1 MLAWLVASRRPVVNP
16 SFLPASRLVELTRS
30 RQIGCL
36 ELLDHFIARVERLD
50 PKVNAVVVRDFDRAR
65 EKARALDARSDR
77 SAPLFGVP
85 MTVKESFDLAGLPT
99 TWGVPSMRDAI
110 ATLDALAVQRL
121 TAAGAVVFGKSNVP
135 LLLGDWQS
143 YNEIYGTTNNPWDL
157 TRVPG
162 GSSGGGAAA
171 LAAGLTGLE
180 IGSDIGSS
188 IRNPAHYC
196 GVWGHKPTWG
206 ICPPLGQALSGNVS
220 QADISVIGPLARS
233 AGDLEL
239 ELDVIAGA
247 EPIEA
252 AWRLELPAARVDGP
266 RGLRVALML
275 EHPLSE
281 VDAEITGKLSELA
294 TFLERQGATVSRTAR
309 PVFDLARGHQ
319 LYIEMLRATTSVRND
334 TAAMARWK
342 AEAERLGPDD
352 RSYYA
357 QMARGI
363 SMTHRDF
370 LIANEQR
377 QRMRRAWARFFEDWD
392 VFLCPVAASAAPP
405 HDQVGERWERTIMVN
420 GKSVPTT
427 DQMFWSGLSCFYLL
441 PATAAPL
448 GVSEQ
453 GLPFGVQIVGRQFG
467 DRQTIALARFLE
479 NAWQGFVAPPGW
491 D

>member
-1 MLAWLVASRRPVVNP
+1 MNP
-16 SFLPASRLVELTRS
+16 SFLPAARLAELTRS

-36 ELLDHFIARVERLD
+36 ELLDHFLARVERLD
-50 PKVNAVVVRDFDRAR
+50 PQINAIVVRDFERAR
-65 EKARALDARSDR
+65 DKARALDAGSDR

-85 MTVKESFDLAGLPT
+85 MTVKESFNLAGHPT
-99 TWGVPSMRDAI
+99 TWGVPAMRNAI
-110 ATLDALAVQRL
+110 ATSDALAVQRL

-143 YNEIYGTTNNPWDL
+143 YNAIYGTTNNPWDL
-157 TRVPG
+157 SRVPG

-206 ICPPLGQALSGNVS
+206 ICPPLGHTLLGNVT

-233 AGDLEL
+233 ADDLEL
-239 ELDVIAGA
+239 ELEVIAGA

-252 AWRLELPAARVDGP
+252 AWRLELPVPRVSGP
-266 RGLRVALML
+266 GGLRVAVML
-275 EHPLSE
+275 DHPLCE
-281 VDAEITGKLSELA
+281 VDAPITSKLSDLA
-294 TFLERQGATVSRTAR
+294 RFLEREGATVSRTAR
-309 PVFDLARGHQ
+309 PEFDLARGHR
-319 LYIEMLRATTSVRND
+319 LYIEMLRATTSARND
-334 TAAMARWK
+334 DAAMARWQ
-342 AEAERLGPDD
+342 AEVQRLGPEDP
-352 RSYYA
+352 SYYA

-377 QRMRRAWARFFEDWD
+377 QRMRRAWARFFDDWD

-405 HDQVGERWERTIMVN
+405 HDQTGERWDRTILVN

-427 DQMFWSGLSCFYLL
+427 DQMFWAGISCFYLL

-448 GVSEQ
+448 GFTDQ
-453 GLPFGVQIVGRQFG
+453 GLPFGVQIIGRQFG

-479 NAWQGFVAPPGW
+479 AAWQGFVAPPGW
-491 D
+491 E